1 MMNEKEILR
10 EVMRIKGYNQTLVA
24 EKAGFKYQS
33 NVSEMLR
40 SKNMRVD
47 NLIRLLETMDCELV
61 VRSKTGVQ
69 RPDGTGMY
77 KPEWLVTITEN

>member
-24 EKAGFKYQS
+24 AKAGFKYQS
-33 NVSEMLR
+33 NVAEMLR

-69 RPDGTGMY
+69 RPDGTGMH
-77 KPEWLVTITEN
+77 KPEWVVTITEN